1 MSRKKSQPKNYNVAE
16 MQPDEI
22 NALKAVV
29 DEFIRRMSELD
40 NEIELLSQDK
50 KDLVEEFSDRL
61 DMKTLK
67 AALAIVKIQKSVQH
81 QDTFDLFMEALN
93 KA

>member
-67 AALAIVKIQKSVQH
+67 AALAIVKIQKSVEH

>member
-22 NALKAVV
+22 NALKATV

-67 AALAIVKIQKSVQH
+67 AALAIVKIQKGVEH

-93 KA
+93 KV

>member
-1 MSRKKSQPKNYNVAE
+1 MPKKSKPKNYNVAD

-67 AALAIVKIQKSVQH
+67 AALAVMKIQKSVEH

-93 KA
+93 KE